1 MYKYY
6 CRYVHAD
13 CDESID
19 PMLFNTKRGAPDPF
33 VDYQCPVCKHRDGDV
48 SIVVSDIYFSYFLHS
63 ERLLLNMLTGR
74 LIGMAR
80 QI

>member
-1 MYKYY
+1 MYY

-19 PMLFNTKRGAPDPF
+19 PMLFSTKRGAPDPF

-48 SIVVSDIYFSYFLHS
+48 STVVSDIYFSYFFSFKTFIIKLF
-63 ERLLLNMLTGR
+63 TGR
-74 LIGMAR
+74 LIGMSR